1 MNTVKIGK
9 LGNIAINALALD
21 ELALWD
27 IVDEIESQDYMCM
40 SPDFADATELAES
53 IIKHKDEE
61 LDWEYE
67 WDNDGFYYVWSKIDG
82 KDVGF
87 ILWSDD
93 IADTVD
99 EEFDYELNA
108 GDEQWDER
116 FMELLKDEIEK

>member
-1 MNTVKIGK
+1 MNTVK
-9 LGNIAINALALD
+9 LGTLKNIAIKALALNEFNRY
-21 ELALWD
+21 ELA
-27 IVDEIESQDYMCM
+27 DEIESQDYMCM
-40 SPDFADATELAES
+40 NPDFEDAIELAEA
-53 IIKHKDEE
+53 IIKHKNKE

-67 WDNDGFYYVWSKIDG
+67 WDQDGFYYVWSKIDG

-93 IADTVD
+93 VADTVD

-116 FMELLKDEIEK
+116 FMELLKDEIEN